1 MMTTNWVQMNNIYTS
16 NNRDNQIKK
25 ELDKEAFLELLV
37 TQLKNQ
43 DPLEP
48 LKDREFIAQM
58 TQLSTLEQITNMS
71 ESVQKF
77 VESSAS
83 LYRAQVSSMVG
94 KYAVVKSNILE
105 LKNGMTQTQIFK
117 LDEPSHVILKIYD
130 ENGKVVR
137 EEDLGNLEAGMQTFL
152 WDGRNSDGVSLPD
165 GKYTFNL
172 YSVESDGNLSE
183 ILAMDGGKIEAI
195 QFRDNDVYVMVN
207 NNFYP
212 LNSIIEISQEG

>member
-1 MMTTNWVQMNNIYTS
+1 MNWIQMNSIYPT
-16 NNRDNQIKK
+16 NVTRENGIKK

-105 LKNGMTQTQIFK
+105 LKNGNASTQVFK
-117 LDEPSHVILKIYD
+117 LEEPSHVILKIYD
-130 ENGKVVR
+130 ENGKLVK
-137 EEDLGNLEAGMQTFL
+137 EEDLGNLNAGMQTFL
-152 WDGRNSDGVSLPD
+152 WDGRNKDGVKLPD
-165 GKYTFNL
+165 GNYTFNL
-172 YSVESDGNLSE
+172 YSVERDGSLTE
-183 ILAMDGGKIEAI
+183 ISAMDGGKVEAV
-195 QFRDNDVYVMVN
+195 QFRDNDVYVLVN
-207 NNFYP
+207 GNLYP
-212 LNSIIEISQEG
+212 ISSIIEISEEG

>member
-1 MMTTNWVQMNNIYTS
+1 MNWIQMNNIYPME
-16 NNRDNQIKK
+16 NAKNHGVKK

-94 KYAVVKSNILE
+94 KYAVVKSNIIE
-105 LKNGMTQTQIFK
+105 LKNGVTNTQVFK
-117 LDEPSHVILKIYD
+117 LEEPSHVILKIYD
-130 ENGKVVR
+130 ENGKIVK

-152 WDGRNSDGVSLPD
+152 WDGRNNDGVALSDGIYNFELYTVQPD
-165 GKYTFNL
+165 G
-172 YSVESDGNLSE
+172 SLSE
-183 ILAMDGGKIEAI
+183 ISAMDGGKVEAV
-195 QFRDNDVYVMVN
+195 QFKDNDVYVLVN
-207 NNFYP
+207 GNLYP
-212 LNSIIEISQEG
+212 INSIIEISEEG

>member
-1 MMTTNWVQMNNIYTS
+1 MNWIQMNNIYPMENS
-16 NNRDNQIKK
+16 KNHGVKK

-94 KYAVVKSNILE
+94 KYAVVKSNIIE
-105 LKNGMTQTQIFK
+105 LKNGVTNTQVFK
-117 LDEPSHVILKIYD
+117 LEEPSHVILKIYD
-130 ENGKVVR
+130 ENGKIVK

-152 WDGRNSDGVSLPD
+152 WDGRNNDGVALPD
-165 GKYTFNL
+165 GIYNFGLYT
-172 YSVESDGNLSE
+172 VQPDGSLSE
-183 ILAMDGGKIEAI
+183 ISAMDGGKVEAV
-195 QFRDNDVYVMVN
+195 QFKDNDVYVLVN
-207 NNFYP
+207 GNLYP
-212 LNSIIEISQEG
+212 INSIIEISEEG

>member
-1 MMTTNWVQMNNIYTS
+1 MMNWVSMDNIYNLSTNS
-16 NNRDNQIKK
+16 KKQEIKK

-77 VESSAS
+77 VESSTS
-83 LYRAQVSSMVG
+83 LYRAQASSMVG
-94 KYAVVKSNILE
+94 KYAVVKSNVLE
-105 LKNGMTQTQIFK
+105 LSSGTTSTQVFK
-117 LDEPSHVILKIYD
+117 LESPSHVILKIYD
-130 ENGKVVR
+130 ESGKLVR
-137 EEDLGNLEAGMQTFL
+137 QEDLGNLSEGMQTFL
-152 WDGRNSDGVSLPD
+152 WDGRSDDGVMLPD

-172 YSVESDGNLSE
+172 YSVQPDGNLEE
-183 ILAMDGGKIEAI
+183 ISAMDGGKVEAV
-195 QFRDNDVYVMVN
+195 QFRDNDVYVLVN
-207 NNFYP
+207 GNLYP
-212 LNSIIEISQEG
+212 ISSIIEISQEG

>member
-1 MMTTNWVQMNNIYTS
+1 MMNWIQMNNIYPMENS
-16 NNRDNQIKK
+16 KNHGVKK

-94 KYAVVKSNILE
+94 KYAVVKSNIIE
-105 LKNGMTQTQIFK
+105 LKNGVTNTQVFK
-117 LDEPSHVILKIYD
+117 LEEPSHVILKIYD
-130 ENGKVVR
+130 ENGKIVK

-152 WDGRNSDGVSLPD
+152 WDGRNNDGVALPD
-165 GKYTFNL
+165 GIYNFGLYT
-172 YSVESDGNLSE
+172 VQPDGSLSE
-183 ILAMDGGKIEAI
+183 ISAMDGGKVEAV
-195 QFRDNDVYVMVN
+195 QFKDNDVYVLVN
-207 NNFYP
+207 GNLYP
-212 LNSIIEISQEG
+212 INSIIEISEEG

>member
-183 ILAMDGGKIEAI
+183 ILAMDGGEIEAI
-195 QFRDNDVYVMVN
+195 QFRDNDVYVMIN